1 MSENAIVT
9 NQSKALTSITNST
22 LDTIKKYQKEGK
34 LQLPKNYSADNAIKQ
49 LQLKIVDDP
58 KLMSCTPA
66 SIANT
71 MLNMAILGLN
81 PAKEQC
87 YPIPYGDKAQLFVSY
102 QGRKA
107 IAKRID
113 PTIKDIIANPVKK
126 GDDFEFEDRLD
137 GSVKIIKHQRTLES
151 MDSKEIIAG
160 YATIIYNDGKENQSL
175 IMTWD
180 KIKESWK
187 MSKVKPIDEKGN
199 IKSDSIHSRFMDEMV
214 KRTLI
219 RAITK
224 PIINSSDDN
233 DLFCDIAKQVEY
245 ETDAAEAKQEAEE
258 KTASKMDA
266 VDVDFEEYNDIEVD
280 ENTGEVSDSENV

>member
-22 LDTIKKYQKEGK
+22 LDTIKKYQKEGR

-113 PTIKDIIANPVKK
+113 PTIKDIIASPVKK
-126 GDDFEFEDRLD
+126 GEVFEFEDQLD
-137 GSVKIIKHQRTLES
+137 GSVKILKHQRTLES
-151 MDSKEIIAG
+151 MDSKDIIAG

-180 KIKESWK
+180 RIKESWK

-199 IKSDSIHSRFMDEMV
+199 VKSDSIHSRFMDEMI

-280 ENTGEVSDSENV
+280 ENTGEVIDSENV

>member
-71 MLNMAILGLN
+71 MLNMTILGLN

-126 GDDFEFEDRLD
+126 GEDFEFEDRLD

-224 PIINSSDDN
+224 SIINSSDDN

-245 ETDAAEAKQEAEE
+245 ETDVAEAKQEAKE
-258 KTASKMDA
+258 KTSSNEE
-266 VDVDFEEYNDIEVD
+266 VIDVDFKECDNIEID
-280 ENTGEVSDSENV
+280 QETGEVVESDNV

>member
-1 MSENAIVT
+1 
-9 NQSKALTSITNST
+9 
-22 LDTIKKYQKEGK
+22 
-34 LQLPKNYSADNAIKQ
+34 
-49 LQLKIVDDP
+49 
-58 KLMSCTPA
+58 
-66 SIANT
+66 
-71 MLNMAILGLN
+71 
-81 PAKEQC
+81 
-87 YPIPYGDKAQLFVSY
+87 
-102 QGRKA
+102 
-107 IAKRID
+107 
-113 PTIKDIIANPVKK
+113 
-126 GDDFEFEDRLD
+126 
-137 GSVKIIKHQRTLES
+137 
-151 MDSKEIIAG
+151 MDSKDIIAG

-180 KIKESWK
+180 RIKESWK

-199 IKSDSIHSRFMDEMV
+199 VKSDSIHSRFMDEMV

-258 KTASKMDA
+258 KTASKKDA

-280 ENTGEVSDSENV
+280 ENTGEVIDSENV

>member
-58 KLMSCTPA
+58 KLMACTPA

-113 PTIKDIIANPVKK
+113 PTIKDIIANTIKK
-126 GDDFEFEDRLD
+126 GEEFEFEDQLD
-137 GSVKIIKHQRTLES
+137 GSVKILKHQRTLES
-151 MDSKEIIAG
+151 MDRKDIIAG

-180 KIKESWK
+180 RIKESWK
-187 MSKVKPIDEKGN
+187 MSKVKPIDENGN
-199 IKSDSIHSRFMDEMV
+199 VKSDSIHSRFMDEMV

-258 KTASKMDA
+258 KTASKKDA

-280 ENTGEVSDSENV
+280 ENTGEVIDSENV